1 TPAKAAIHAGAG
13 KTWLIAA
20 KPSAAKD
27 LTRALPGPFSRQ
39 DNYWEGPHHVVS
51 FALGHLVTLA
61 TPKEM
66 DDRHKS
72 WSLDNLPIIPE
83 KFSIMALPK
92 TKGQLATLGK
102 LMRRKDVTAI
112 VNACD
117 AGREGELIFRYILQY
132 VSATKPVTVP
142 VKRL

>member
-1 TPAKAAIHAGAG
+1 KTTAAAPKRASAQAAPKTPAAKKPATKKPAKAPIPAGAG
-13 KTWLIAA
+13 KTLIIAE
-20 KPSAAKD
+20 KPSVAQD
-27 LTRALPGPFSRQ
+27 LTRALPGPFSKQ

-83 KFSIMALPK
+83 KFS
-92 TKGQLATLGK
+92 
-102 LMRRKDVTAI
+102 D
-112 VNACD
+112 
-117 AGREGELIFRYILQY
+117 
-132 VSATKPVTVP
+132 
-142 VKRL
+142 